1 MSIHGP
7 REHHPPVLLTVLP
20 PERRAR
26 HPYQFCPMVGL
37 IALSLYQ
44 LVFGPVPSAAITALG
59 QGSQNMLNW
68 YALFGG
74 GAGVASAFIPE
85 RIVDWHLRRRTY
97 QIDATWIRMWVE
109 VGCHGLVFF
118 VWLSYLITIWNKVP
132 FVQGLT
138 LGSVLA
144 MCLMVAA
151 LWRAGQILWQV
162 KRAII
167 DPPGVSGIISSG
179 ELEP

>member
-1 MSIHGP
+1 MNWRLKDLRGAIVCGDP
-7 REHHPPVLLTVLP
+7 CREKGVCADWIPDPPP
-20 PERRAR
+20 AD
-26 HPYQFCPMVGL
+26 H
-37 IALSLYQ
+37 
-44 LVFGPVPSAAITALG
+44 
-59 QGSQNMLNW
+59 QG
-68 YALFGG
+68 
-74 GAGVASAFIPE
+74 I
-85 RIVDWHLRRRTY
+85 
-97 QIDATWIRMWVE
+97 MWVE